1 MNNQDL
7 KAGEYV
13 SYKIGD
19 ASVKVGRIEVAFPS
33 YCMIKPAAVNGIPVR
48 VNIANIS
55 RTKTDFDEQII
66 SQPQGSTGTIA
77 ELSKQ
82 DFNRDEP
89 SQPKQLSLFGEE
101 K

>member
-19 ASVKVGRIEVAFPS
+19 SSVKVGRIETTFPS
-33 YCMIKPAAVNGIPVR
+33 YCMIQPAAVNGIPVR
-48 VNIANIS
+48 VNVANIS

-66 SQPQGSTGTIA
+66 SHSQESIQVIT

-82 DFNRDEP
+82 LDDEDE
-89 SQPKQLSLFGEE
+89 SNQPKQLSLFGEV